1 MEWRQISLSLS
12 RALVYPYDIYM
23 YIHHEEWRRSLLIL
37 SFIHSTSSG
46 RGWFRLSIQCV
57 GVLGFAVEGE
67 TTPPPPPSFFFGF
80 YFSIHQVKLSLG
92 SIDRISKFWG
102 AEREGLRM
110 EWVGCASLRRAEPL
124 ALCKVT
130 MGTVD
135 G

>member
-1 MEWRQISLSLS
+1 MRG
-12 RALVYPYDIYM
+12 RAGLC
-23 YIHHEEWRRSLLIL
+23 RRRRN
-37 SFIHSTSSG
+37 H
-46 RGWFRLSIQCV
+46 
-57 GVLGFAVEGE
+57 
-67 TTPPPPPSFFFGF
+67 PPPPPSFFFGF